1 MRIIGY
7 RSQRT
12 LAAPA
17 KIAGV
22 GFITGARI
30 EATLRPAAADTGL
43 VFRRVD
49 RPGSPPICA
58 HVDAVTNTQRR
69 TTLGPPAAGVTLV
82 EHILAALFGL
92 RIDNCVIELDGP
104 EPPGL
109 DGSAWG
115 FVEAIRAVGV
125 VRQSA
130 RRPIYTVSE
139 PVLVCSGGATLALH
153 PANDKQLRAT
163 YRLDYGWGAPLA
175 LQTHTRQVCPG
186 EFARELAPCRTFL
199 TESEVQALRQMGI
212 GLHLG
217 PADVLVFGPQGP
229 IGNRVRFADEPARHK
244 ILDMIGDLALC
255 GFDIAGHLVGYR
267 SGHSLNVALA
277 SILVERVGG
286 KQKRHPR
293 LAESPLCHAA

>member
-12 LAAPA
+12 LATPV
-17 KIAGV
+17 KITGV
-22 GFITGARI
+22 GFITGASI
-30 EATLRPAAADTGL
+30 AALLRPAPADTGL
-43 VFRRVD
+43 LFRRVD
-49 RPGSPPICA
+49 LPGSPVIWA

-69 TTLGPPAAGVTLV
+69 TTLGPPSAGVTLV
-82 EHILAALFGL
+82 EHILAALGGL

-115 FVEAIRAVGV
+115 FVQAIRAVGV
-125 VRQSA
+125 VRQAA
-130 RRPIYTVSE
+130 RRPIYTLSE
-139 PVLVCSGGATLALH
+139 PVLVRSGGATLALH
-153 PANDKQLRAT
+153 PAKDNEFRAT
-163 YRLDYGWGAPLA
+163 YRLDYGCGAPLA
-175 LQTHTRQVCPG
+175 PQTHTVQVCPG

-199 TESEVQALRQMGI
+199 TESEVHSLRQMGI

-267 SGHSLNVALA
+267 SGHSLNFALA
-277 SILVERVGG
+277 SVLVERVCG
-286 KQKRHPR
+286 KRKRLPR
-293 LAESPLCHAA
+293 LAESLLCHAA